1 MKLGEV
7 VVNIEY
13 YNFTKFHYILMKKI
27 IVLYQTHFMDGLLGA
42 SELGPWMAGSQHNIY
57 IPKGHFSDDFNLSVF
72 TKIF

>member
-1 MKLGEV
+1 
-7 VVNIEY
+7 
-13 YNFTKFHYILMKKI
+13 MKKI